1 MVKYPKIYLG
11 VDNCFMI
18 KRWVEPET
26 WIPVLKEMGV
36 NYAECTFDNEIDF
49 FYSPQWY
56 IDDWFERLAKME
68 KEHDFKVK
76 VFYSGYQTYR
86 TAGLAHPNP
95 RMADN
100 MVDNFFIPFL
110 KKVENDNRSVGFS
123 IHTYPEN
130 ILQNPEVFYK
140 TEREVWNRY
149 ANLVEYSRDH
159 GNTPICVE
167 QMYTP
172 AQSPWTIQTN
182 IDLIKYVY
190 EKTAGPIYTTVDVGH
205 VVGQRKHQKPTDE
218 QLLEHIARR
227 TDVDELP
234 IWLGGNTVYELW
246 ESTVASDESED
257 TKLNVIKEEM
267 EKYPYLFSLT
277 EDDYNPYR
285 WLEELAPY
293 SPIVHM
299 QQTDGYS
306 APHAPFTKEMNEKG
320 IINGPDLLKAIKKGF
335 DKIADSTEEGMP
347 PVTDEMYLNFEIFAA
362 STMSSREAYN
372 MMKETVDYW
381 RQFIPEDGLTIDEL
395 VAKLE

>member
-11 VDNCFMI
+11 ADNCFMI

-26 WIPVLKEMGV
+26 WIPVLKEMGI

-56 IDDWFERLAKME
+56 INDWFDRVAKVE
-68 KEHDFKVK
+68 KEYDFKVK
-76 VFYSGYQTYR
+76 AYYSGYQTYR
-86 TAGLAHPNP
+86 TAGLAHPDP

-100 MVDNFFIPFL
+100 MVDNFFLPVL
-110 KKVENDNRSVGFS
+110 KKIEGNNCSVGFS
-123 IHTYPEN
+123 IHTYPEDV
-130 ILQNPEVFYK
+130 LQDPEKFK
-140 TEREVWNRY
+140 IAEKQVWDRY
-149 ANLVEYSRDH
+149 GRIVEYSKNH

-172 AQSPWTIQTN
+172 AQSPWTIQSN
-182 IDLIKYVY
+182 IDFIKYVY
-190 EKTAGPIYTTVDVGH
+190 EKNGGPVYTTVDVGH
-205 VVGQRKHQKPTDE
+205 VIGQRKHQKPSDD
-218 QLLEHIARR
+218 QLRENLENKVQISDL
-227 TDVDELP
+227 T
-234 IWLGGNTVYELW
+234 IWLGGNSTYELW
-246 ESTVASDESED
+246 DKIVNTNDSTDNKLVA
-257 TKLNVIKEEM
+257 IKQEL

-306 APHAPFTKEMNEKG
+306 APHAPFSTENNDKG
-320 IINGPDLLKAIKKGF
+320 IVKGPELLKAIKESF
-335 DKIADSTEEGMP
+335 DRIDGKNAEGMP
-347 PVTDEMYLNFEIFAA
+347 PVTEEIFLNFEIFAS
-362 STMSSREAYN
+362 STMSSRDAFN

-381 RQFIPEDGLTIDEL
+381 RKYIPEDGLTIDEL
-395 VAKLE
+395 VSKL